1 LIVCLEACF
10 DSTVYRLEIPLKSW
24 EDMSRVV
31 SETVNTEGFHRL
43 FVFRVAEAKVFDLS
57 AVFVCLQGPCLE
69 WMWVLVKMRGL
80 WLPYEGLKDL
90 ALAYSGS
97 DTMIEIKRRNKQRRE
112 EGEEENTRL
121 VKDYIL
127 LI

>member
-1 LIVCLEACF
+1 
-10 DSTVYRLEIPLKSW
+10 
-24 EDMSRVV
+24 
-31 SETVNTEGFHRL
+31 
-43 FVFRVAEAKVFDLS
+43 
-57 AVFVCLQGPCLE
+57 
-69 WMWVLVKMRGL
+69 MWVLVKMRGL